1 MKVEGKSPAS
11 GPAGVFWD
19 KIEVSVVI
27 NHRNGILLIFNV
39 FISIFFLGQA
49 PGTKFSPIFS
59 ASGFSLQFSWNR
71 KTKPE
76 KTGSTGLSLQAI
88 VAKLRKCSA
97 YRRSSNHWPT
107 KVSFLLIC

>member
-1 MKVEGKSPAS
+1 MKVEGKAR
-11 GPAGVFWD
+11 VFSD

-27 NHRNGILLIFNV
+27 NHRNGVLLIFNA
-39 FISIFFLGQA
+39 FTAIFFLGQE
-49 PGTKFSPIFS
+49 PGTKFSSIFS

-76 KTGSTGLSLQAI
+76 KTGSTGLSLRAI
-88 VAKLRKCSA
+88 VAKLRRCFA